1 MDTKQWLTETAHR
14 PIYDQEIAD
23 ILGISRKTA
32 NKRINDGL
40 EASDLIILARG
51 LGINPVMALQELGYV
66 TINEVFDFLDGDG
79 TPLWDKPLN
88 GSLATVTAHRPD
100 GETLTVP
107 LSDAHGWKH
116 LTSALMEFQEPWET
130 EVTLAMGRLA
140 HAGSRYKR
148 LEAELKELG
157 HERRA
162 MVVECAKLGVIP
174 ARLAEAARTSQTAIG
189 KMLPKRA

>member
-40 EASDLIILARG
+40 DASDLIVLARG

-79 TPLWDKPLN
+79 TL
-88 GSLATVTAHRPD
+88 LATAAADQLVY
-100 GETLTVP
+100 
-107 LSDAHGWKH
+107 
-116 LTSALMEFQEPWET
+116 Q
-130 EVTLAMGRLA
+130 
-140 HAGSRYKR
+140 
-148 LEAELKELG
+148 
-157 HERRA
+157 
-162 MVVECAKLGVIP
+162 
-174 ARLAEAARTSQTAIG
+174 LAEEMLSADQRIALGRAALTLVNRSNVVDFQSAQPDTHLRYAAKRG
-189 KMLPKRA
+189 KPEPEEGDDDYGDGA

>member
-1 MDTKQWLTETAHR
+1 MATPISAHFTPET
-14 PIYDQEIAD
+14 ISDQAD
-23 ILGISRKTA
+23 IEQPIR
-32 NKRINDGL
+32 
-40 EASDLIILARG
+40 EALADAPAHVIVDVPGMR
-51 LGINPVMALQELGYV
+51 LQL
-66 TINEVFDFLDGDG
+66 DFCCYPDG

-100 GETLTVP
+100 GETLTIP

-116 LTSALMEFQEPWET
+116 LTSELMEFQEPWE
-130 EVTLAMGRLA
+130 EDVTLAMGRLA
-140 HAGSRYKR
+140 HTGSRYKQ

-162 MVVECAKLGVIP
+162 MVLECAKLGVIP

-189 KMLPKRA
+189 KMLPKKA